1 MYGAEDN
8 TIFIT
13 RGDSAAFSVIIESDD
28 GSVTGITDTDDV
40 EFIMKNGNETLLKRK
55 INSNTLYL
63 MPSDTSGLPY
73 GDYTYDLTLNGV
85 AAIKNAKISVENEVT
100 F

>member
-1 MYGAEDN
+1 MYDVEDN
-8 TIFIT
+8 TISVT

-28 GSVTGITDTDDV
+28 GSITAVTDADDV

-55 INSNTLYL
+55 INSSILYL
-63 MPSDTSGLPY
+63 MPSDTFSLPY

-85 AAIKNAKISVENEVT
+85 AAIKNAKISIENEVT